1 MPYPYHFFYEFALG
15 VLKLSVKF
23 DILIIS
29 YMEKIADQCA
39 HMRAKP
45 IGSG

>member
-1 MPYPYHFFYEFALG
+1 MSYPYHFFYEFALG

-29 YMEKIADQCA
+29 YM
-39 HMRAKP
+39 
-45 IGSG
+45 